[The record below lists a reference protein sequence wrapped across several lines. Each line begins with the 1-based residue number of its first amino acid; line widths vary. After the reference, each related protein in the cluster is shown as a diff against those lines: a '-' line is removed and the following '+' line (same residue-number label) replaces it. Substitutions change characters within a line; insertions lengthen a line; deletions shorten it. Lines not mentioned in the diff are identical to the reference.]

1 MKKFLVASAALT
13 ALIVGGVA
21 NAADIPARMLVKAP
35 VVVAPIYNWSGFY
48 VGIEGG
54 GGWGRSQHFTSA
66 VPIDFS
72 GTFNVNGGLI
82 GGTAGYNWQT
92 GAFVLGV
99 EGDFSYTS
107 IKGSTRGIQ
116 APFCPDGTALANC
129 TTSLRNF
136 GTARARVGYAWDRYL
151 PYVTGGLAFGQI
163 YGASDP
169 GDVNSGT
176 KTKAGWTIGAG
187 IEAALSRNWSAKIE
201 YLYADFGTVN
211 GLFNRNPGVFPFD
224 VKLNADIVR
233 AGLNY
238 RFN

>member
-1 MKKFLVASAALT
+1 MA
-13 ALIVGGVA
+13 GGAA
-21 NAADIPARMLVKAP
+21 NAADIPARMPGKAP
-35 VVVAPIYNWSGFY
+35 VVVASIYNWTGFY

-54 GGWGRSQHFTSA
+54 GGWGHSQHFTSA
-66 VPIDFS
+66 FPVDFS
-72 GTFNVNGGLI
+72 GTFNVSGGLI
-82 GGTAGYNWQT
+82 GGTAGFNWQT
-92 GAFVLGV
+92 GALVLGV
-99 EGDFSYTS
+99 EGDFAYAA
-107 IKGSTRGIQ
+107 IKGSTAGIQ

-136 GTARARVGYAWDRYL
+136 GTVRARAGYAWDRYL

-201 YLYADFGTVN
+201 YLYADFGTAS
-211 GLFNRNPGVFPFD
+211 GVFIRPSPGINPFD
-224 VKLNADIVR
+224 VKLNTNIVR
-233 AGLNY
+233 GGLNY
-238 RFN
+238 RFDWGGPVVAKY